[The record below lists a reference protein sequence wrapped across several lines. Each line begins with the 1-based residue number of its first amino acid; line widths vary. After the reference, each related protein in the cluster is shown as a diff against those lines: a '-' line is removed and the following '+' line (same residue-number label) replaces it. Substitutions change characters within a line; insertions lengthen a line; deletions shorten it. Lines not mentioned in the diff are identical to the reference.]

1 MNSNSILK
9 DECKFASLTW
19 KREKAGVME
28 ILVSLITRAKIKKS
42 GNTHQ

>member
-9 DECKFASLTW
+9 DEWKFASLTW